1 MLSNSEFLRHFSLFL
16 LFFGHRLVSIAV
28 KFYFICID
36 CSNVNSE
43 RLEPLDL
50 HLALTQNDLQAT
62 LLRRLKSAQDLA
74 ILRAQVRKD
83 HIKLVLCGL
92 VALEKGNLV
101 DDDQLS
107 FIRVVANHHNLVV
120 EHR

>member
-1 MLSNSEFLRHFSLFL
+1 MLSKSHFLLFL

-28 KFYFICID
+28 KFHFICID
-36 CSNVNSE
+36 GSDVNSE

-50 HLALTQNDLQAT
+50 NLALTQNDLQAT
-62 LLRRLKSAQDLA
+62 LLRGLESTQDLA

-83 HIKLVLCGL
+83 HIKLVLCCL
-92 VALEKGNLV
+92 VALEKGDLI